1 MKALYDK
8 VEKIKITPFIRRISS
23 NCICQFASTL
33 LILFIECLICKR
45 GPCVDRKS
53 KFIDNFKSKLI
64 PYLASWVIIPLTAV
78 FSRHFRIIRWD
89 RVFIMLVLTYILAV
103 MKGSKL
109 F

>member
-33 LILFIECLICKR
+33 LIFFIECLLCKR
-45 GPCVDRKS
+45 GHYVDRKS

-64 PYLASWVIIPLTAV
+64 PYLTSWVIIPLTAV
-78 FSRHFRIIRWD
+78 FSRHFSIIRWD
-89 RVFIMLVLTYILAV
+89 RVFIMMVLTYILAV